1 MADRTTPA
9 DGPCVDGIDHVELV
23 VPGRYEAA
31 AWYADVLGLSVI
43 GELEAWADPPSY
55 PLMGSSDGG
64 RTMLALF
71 HGTPDPTGGVY
82 DRRIAFRTD
91 GSSFVAFVARLDA
104 VPGVEPTGVDDV
116 VSFGRAYSVFFTDP
130 HGSPLEV
137 TTSDHETVA
146 RHLPADQ

>member
-71 HGTPDPTGGVY
+71 HGTPDPTGGVH
-82 DRRIAFRTD
+82 DRRIAFGRTGRPSSRSWLVSTPSPVSSRR
-91 GSSFVAFVARLDA
+91 GSTMS
-104 VPGVEPTGVDDV
+104 
-116 VSFGRAYSVFFTDP
+116 
-130 HGSPLEV
+130 
-137 TTSDHETVA
+137 
-146 RHLPADQ
+146 